1 MSQIALAVPCGVG
14 FYGKIP
20 VERDFVRINAG
31 RFLQA
36 GLDRWFQEA
45 VEHLQRA
52 PLPAQPACFLLS
64 LAAGTQPFVGVLA
77 PGADALGRAFPVVIF
92 AALDQPRR
100 ADLSL
105 LPLRLASFFE
115 VSARLATA
123 AHALATAQL
132 LAEIDALASGL
143 RPAVQALDIS
153 AILDRSRCA
162 DLGAALG
169 GQPVAAA
176 YALITLRA
184 ACSKAEA
191 AGSSARALVLDCP
204 APSDELRT
212 FWLELVSRHLHTQV
226 PSLFWTRDRLLVML
240 GPAPSLILAYLAN
253 PEHAGSRR
261 WPLRTPD
268 PSALVKAREKLSPAQ
283 RRVLAASDA
292 SLADV
297 LQVFAED

>member
-1 MSQIALAVPCGVG
+1 VSQIALAVPCGVG

-132 LAEIDALASGL
+132 LAEIDVRIHCTVFWKGQEYLGHRA
-143 RPAVQALDIS
+143 PAAFQRAGTVD
-153 AILDRSRCA
+153 
-162 DLGAALG
+162 
-169 GQPVAAA
+169 PVFPWCG
-176 YALITLRA
+176 R
-184 ACSKAEA
+184 
-191 AGSSARALVLDCP
+191 
-204 APSDELRT
+204 
-212 FWLELVSRHLHTQV
+212 
-226 PSLFWTRDRLLVML
+226 
-240 GPAPSLILAYLAN
+240 
-253 PEHAGSRR
+253 
-261 WPLRTPD
+261 
-268 PSALVKAREKLSPAQ
+268 
-283 RRVLAASDA
+283 
-292 SLADV
+292 
-297 LQVFAED
+297 